1 MSKLMLRDKKR
12 GVSFDYRSCDFL
24 KVNDNMMKILTVF
37 IKDMERPRKGYT
49 LPILVVVNGVK
60 YLNCTYFYIACKN
73 RLNKCIETGPTV
85 KILENLMVKLKE
97 PTETINK
104 TINKNMKMK
113 TKPNILIPNVPNK
126 KQIRYS
132 LEHLDELFI
141 YSGGVDPV
149 LISKGLVRPQKL
161 ELFQNGKMVGYKLG
175 DGSIAG
181 VSGVINHEGYQYDIK
196 YVLCSM
202 RDRCHYARGQ
212 STVRYKGEV
221 ADANGKSYFTMTE
234 FDVNKLEVI
243 LKDGTPWKD
252 ISFITSAVV
261 EPTPPVEPTPTV
273 EQTTLPFTQEI
284 EAGTASPLT
293 KDELD
298 CYIKLSIY
306 KNGGTS
312 VKQDISNERDR
323 IVMSSLLG
331 KMKNVVDDMTFA

>member
-1 MSKLMLRDKKR
+1 
-12 GVSFDYRSCDFL
+12 
-24 KVNDNMMKILTVF
+24 
-37 IKDMERPRKGYT
+37 
-49 LPILVVVNGVK
+49 
-60 YLNCTYFYIACKN
+60 
-73 RLNKCIETGPTV
+73 
-85 KILENLMVKLKE
+85 
-97 PTETINK
+97 
-104 TINKNMKMK
+104 MK
-113 TKPNILIPNVPNK
+113 TKPNILIPNVANK
-126 KQIRYS
+126 KQIRYT
-132 LEHLDELFI
+132 LDHLDELFI

-175 DGSIAG
+175 DGSMTG
-181 VSGVINHEGYQYDIK
+181 VSGNVNHEGYQYDLK
-196 YVLCSM
+196 YVLCCM
-202 RDRCHYARGQ
+202 RDRCHYARGL
-212 STVRYKGEV
+212 STVRYNGKV

-234 FDVNKLEVI
+234 FDANKLEVI

-261 EPTPPVEPTPTV
+261 EPTPTPTL

-284 EAGTASPLT
+284 EARPLT